1 MLATGR
7 AVVLFDLSLLLS
19 AASACPCS
27 CGVSS
32 LLLGIHHIAII
43 CSDYELSKQ
52 FYKDKL
58 DFVIVDENWRAEKQS
73 WKCDLRHGPV
83 QIELFSFPMPP
94 SRPTRP
100 EACGLRH
107 VAFSV
112 DSVEATARLLQARG
126 VEVEPIRIDPHTG
139 RSFTFV
145 ADPDGLPIE
154 FYEDRV

>member
-1 MLATGR
+1 MIQGCYYLRRKAC
-7 AVVLFDLSLLLS
+7 LF
-19 AASACPCS
+19 S

-32 LLLGIHHIAII
+32 LFLGIHHIAII
-43 CSDYELSKQ
+43 CSDYELSKK
-52 FYKDKL
+52 FYNKL

-83 QIELFSFPMPP
+83 QIELFSFPTPP

-112 DSVEATARLLQARG
+112 DSVEATARLLRARG
-126 VEVEPIRIDPHTG
+126 VEVEPIRIDPHTD

-154 FYEDRV
+154 SYEDRV